1 MSARLRIACLLF
13 LLFFQA
19 VATASVAPLGMGW
32 DADHERLH
40 SQGSGHHHNEASPSH
55 ADECDDPLQHTHSD
69 HGLGL
74 TFLVDAPRADLPLQ
88 RVRLRIDAPAVHAAE
103 PYIAGL
109 LRPPRPPL
117 R

>member
-1 MSARLRIACLLF
+1 MTARLRIACLLF

-19 VATASVAPLGMGW
+19 MATASVVPLGIAW

-40 SQGSGHHHNEASPSH
+40 AQGWGHHHDADGSSH
-55 ADECDDPLQHTHSD
+55 AEECDGPLQHTHSD

-74 TFLVDAPRADLPLQ
+74 TFLVDASRADVPLP
-88 RVRLRIDAPAVHAAE
+88 RGRLRIDAPAVHAAE

-109 LRPPRPPL
+109 LRPPRSPL